1 MRVAYI
7 TAGAGGTL
15 CGNCLSDNAL
25 AAAMRKLGHDV
36 ILLPIYTPI
45 RTDEP
50 DVSEQRVFLGGVN
63 IYLQQRYRLFRKLP
77 RFLDRVLDHPA
88 LLRQVSKYAVKT
100 RPEEL
105 GALTLA
111 TFEGEAGP
119 LGKEI
124 ERLIDGLRGLRPEIV
139 HLTNSMLVGLAEP
152 IRRELGIPVVCS
164 LQGEDVYL
172 KGLPEPFQSQC
183 LETLAENAAHVDQ
196 FIAPSRDHARAL
208 GPWVN
213 RPAEDIWVV
222 YPGISLEGLSP
233 GPPRGGRKFSIGY
246 VARIAPE
253 KGLELLTRAFAGLSA
268 KADASLRVAGWLSP
282 EHDASFNRELQA
294 FMEAEGLADR
304 WQVQR
309 DVPRLAKAALL
320 RDIDVLSVPTT
331 YGASKGL
338 YVLEAWA
345 CGVPVVQPRI
355 GIFPEL
361 IEPTGG
367 GLLFEPGSIDQLQ
380 AALEWLMDDPAEAAR
395 MGERGRSAVLKR
407 FTAERMA
414 RETVDVYSS
423 LVT

>member
-1 MRVAYI
+1 
-7 TAGAGGTL
+7 
-15 CGNCLSDNAL
+15 
-25 AAAMRKLGHDV
+25 MRKLGHDV

-45 RTDEP
+45 RTDEN
-50 DVSEQRVFLGGVN
+50 DISEERVFLGGVN
-63 IYLQQRYRLFRKLP
+63 IYLQQRYPLFRKVP

-88 LLRQVSKYAVKT
+88 LLRQVSRYAVKT
-100 RPEEL
+100 LPEEL

-111 TFEGEAGP
+111 TFQGEAGP

-124 ERLIDGLRGLRPEIV
+124 DRLVDGLRSLRPEVV

-183 LETLAENAAHVDQ
+183 LATLASNAGHVDQ
-196 FIAPSRDHARAL
+196 FIAPSRDHARTL
-208 GPWVN
+208 GPWMN
-213 RPAEDIWVV
+213 RPVEDIWVV
-222 YPGISLEGLSP
+222 YPGISLDGL
-233 GPPRGGRKFSIGY
+233 GKGAPRDGKNFSIGY

-253 KGLELLTRAFAGLSA
+253 KGLDLLTRAFAGMSRSS
-268 KADASLRVAGWLSP
+268 DVSLKVAGWLSP
-282 EHDASFNRELQA
+282 EHEPFFDSELQA
-294 FMEAEGLADR
+294 FIESQGLADR
-304 WQVQR
+304 WRVQR
-309 DVPRLAKAALL
+309 DVSREQKAALL

-361 IEPTGG
+361 IDVAGG

-380 AALEWLMDDPAEAAR
+380 GALERVISDPAEATK
-395 MGERGRSAVLKR
+395 MGELGRKAVHER
-407 FTAERMA
+407 FTAERAA
-414 RETVDVYSS
+414 RETLIAYNS
-423 LVT
+423 LMN